1 MPERG
6 ANISPFLLQM
16 ILQNI
21 KALTPDFYTPLFSL
35 SLHPINNIDL
45 KTFSELGI
53 SANFVK
59 ALEEINI
66 ITPTEIQEKAIPFL
80 IEKGTDFI
88 GQAQTGTGK
97 TAAYGLPI
105 LHAINA
111 DKPNVQALILS
122 PTRELGQQIAKQ
134 LFKFTKYIPRK
145 IFIESVCGGAHIEE
159 QIRSLKRP
167 THIVVAT
174 PGRLIDLLGRKAI
187 DLSQI
192 RTLVLDEADEMLT
205 MGFRKELD
213 AILKHTAGKRHTWLF
228 SATMPE
234 EIKKIISGY
243 MSPQAMKLEINRNDI
258 VNKDIEHK
266 FLVCSRLEKPEVLIT
281 FLKSQGAGRG
291 IVFCRTKDEAQTVT
305 KRLQAKKMNAEALE
319 GDMYQKERDKVMRA
333 FKNGKLQILIATDLA
348 ARGID
353 VKELAFVVHYQ
364 LPEKTEFYTHRSG
377 RTGRAGNKGFSL
389 SMITPRELEGMKKIE
404 KELGISVKEIH
415 R

>member
-1 MPERG
+1 MNTLPKS
-6 ANISPFLLQM
+6 AISF
-16 ILQNI
+16 
-21 KALTPDFYTPLFSL
+21 ARFFGL
-35 SLHPINNIDL
+35 SLQFINIQDL

-66 ITPTEIQEKAIPFL
+66 TIPTEIQEKAIPFL

-97 TAAYGLPI
+97 TAAFGLPI
-105 LHAINA
+105 LQAINP
-111 DKPNVQALILS
+111 DKPNIQALILS

-134 LFKFTKYIPRK
+134 LFKLTKYIPKK
-145 IFIESVCGGAHIEE
+145 IFIESVYGGPNIEE

-174 PGRLIDLLGRKAI
+174 PGRLIDLLERKAI
-187 DLSQI
+187 DLSFI
-192 RTLVLDEADEMLT
+192 RTLVLDEADEMLS
-205 MGFRKELD
+205 MGFKKELD
-213 AILKHTAGKRHTWLF
+213 NILKFTAGKRHTWLF
-228 SATMPE
+228 SATMPD
-234 EIKKIISGY
+234 EIKRIISSY
-243 MSPQAMKLEINRNDI
+243 MSPQALKAEVNKNNI
-258 VNKDIEHK
+258 VNKDIDHK
-266 FLVCSRLEKPEVLIT
+266 FLICSRLDKPEVLFQ

-291 IVFCRTKDEAQTVT
+291 LVFCRTKAETQTVT
-305 KRLQAKKMNAEALE
+305 KRLQAKKVNADALH
-319 GDMYQKERDKVMRA
+319 GDMFQTERDKVMRA
-333 FKNGKLQILIATDLA
+333 FKNSKLQILIATDLA

-364 LPEKTEFYTHRSG
+364 LPEKTEYYTHRSG

-389 SMITPRELEGMKKIE
+389 SMITQREHEGLRRIE
-404 KELGISVKEIH
+404 KELGITIKEIQ